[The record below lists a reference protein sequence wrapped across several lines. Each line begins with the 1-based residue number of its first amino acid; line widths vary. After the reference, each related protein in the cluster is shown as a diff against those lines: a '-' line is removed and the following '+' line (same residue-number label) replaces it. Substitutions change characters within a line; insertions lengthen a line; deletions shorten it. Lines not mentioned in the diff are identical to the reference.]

1 MNVVLLGIQGSGKG
15 TQAELLSQ
23 KYKLPHI
30 NVGDSFR
37 ENIQKQTELG
47 KIAKSYIDKG
57 ELVPD
62 EFVFAIVED
71 VLNKA
76 EKGFF
81 LDGFPRN
88 LEQAE
93 FLLIKFKIDKAFL
106 LELDDET
113 AIKRILARRQCKKC
127 KKVYNK
133 LFQKPEVENVCDV
146 CGGELI
152 QREDDNKQ
160 AIKKRIEKFHH
171 ETEKVIDLFKEQSNF
186 IAINAAQSLSAINK
200 EIISKIN

>member
-15 TQAELLSQ
+15 TQAELLSK
-23 KYKLPHI
+23 KYNLPHI

-37 ENIQKQTELG
+37 INIQNQTELG
-47 KIAKSYIDKG
+47 KIAKTYIDKG

-62 EFVFAIVED
+62 EFVFVMLESI
-71 VLNKA
+71 LKKA
-76 EKGFF
+76 ENGFF

-88 LEQAE
+88 LKQAK
-93 FLLIKFKIDKAFL
+93 FLLNKIKIDKIFF

-127 KKVYNK
+127 KKVYNI
-133 LFQKPEVENVCDV
+133 LFQKPEIENLCDV

-152 QREDDNKQ
+152 HREDDNEKT
-160 AIKKRIEKFHH
+160 ISKRIEKFHQA
-171 ETEKVIDLFKEQSNF
+171 TEKVIKLFKEQKNF
-186 IAINAAQSLSAINK
+186 HTINAAQSLLEINQ
-200 EIISKIN
+200 EIISNIN